1 MLQVR
6 TLDEALPDWGGG
18 GLGVGVERLREKAV
32 MLMALLQDTE
42 VAVVLEPGCAVL
54 PYMYVC
60 MYECMYVGGGVAR
73 AWVCGHASQLV
84 RRHGLCAG

>member
-6 TLDEALPDWGGG
+6 TLDEALPDWGGA
-18 GLGVGVERLREKAV
+18 GLGVGVESLREKAV

-60 MYECMYVGGGVAR
+60 MYECMYVGGGGAR
-73 AWVCGHASQLV
+73 AWVCGIA
-84 RRHGLCAG
+84 LCVCVYV